1 MRYHDFDLAIE
12 KGADGTVALRSWCDA
27 HGEYRDVATLDWTAI
42 ENDRTLL
49 SDDAIA
55 RDTVIAVGSRLYGY
69 TFASKARNIE
79 WHFAQCWGAAGNPA
93 NGVRVRLRVEAP
105 ELAIIPWE
113 YIYSERLRCFLAVSE
128 RTPIVRY
135 LELPQPIPSLEAPLP
150 VRVLIV
156 IPDQPGLDT
165 ATEKKEILA
174 ALDPLKDAVHVTVLD
189 GVVSRRRIADTLAG
203 EDFHVFHFIGHGDF
217 EKDRAVL
224 LMKGPDGGDEGV
236 DQDRMAGLFRNH
248 PSLKLVVLNSCRGGQ
263 LSASKPFVGMAAELV
278 RLGIPAVIAMQNE
291 IVDDEA
297 ICFARTLYRQL
308 FTGRDRGRI
317 EIAISHARNALAE
330 DYPDTRALGLPVLF
344 MHARE
349 GLLFNLETG
358 SAVRD
363 LPLSARSAERVKAA
377 VRTHERNLELLKTRG
392 PSGEFPTA
400 AAGSAA
406 DAAAILDA
414 PAAEQMERVERQAL
428 SRAKQRLRFRTASI
442 VIVVAVALV
451 VGLAAS
457 FFGFRAVHPWFQPA
471 SYFVAFSDLYHHHE
485 DQPSVT
491 LVAIDSATIGALGV
505 LDSTAPSRSVWRS
518 RHAVLVRRLAAAGAP
533 VIAFNFSFNPASG
546 MAAANDSFAVALRGA
561 QASGT
566 TVLAAVDTFDNGVPK
581 AEPVL
586 RPFVRWGPNCVGDG
600 TTFTAK
606 AFTLSSVQA
615 GRGPGGR
622 IASLPLQAVA
632 SFRAATGGGAGSPR
646 VDAATDRLLRSV
658 VLDSVS
664 ARDNDP
670 KCAFARGD
678 TLVRMALDYAPRDE
692 HRDPQHRISY
702 LAILR
707 GDTLGDL
714 SRRLMLVG
722 YENPMSTF
730 AVVRGLTS
738 ERRFGLELE
747 ADAMNTLLREI
758 RIAPLPTR
766 TQFAV
771 ILAMAALG
779 ALAAYLVVRVGR
791 VGASLALVAGV
802 IAYFIGG
809 AVLYAR
815 DHALLNTMF
824 DLLALLLAFTA
835 VLLARKVWFP

>member
-12 KGADGTVALRSWCDA
+12 KGADGTIALKSWCDV
-27 HGEYRDVATLDWTAI
+27 HGEYRDVATLDAVTL

-49 SDDAIA
+49 ADDAVA
-55 RDTVIAVGSRLYGY
+55 RGTLIAVGSRLYAY
-69 TFASKARNIE
+69 TFASAGRNIE
-79 WHFAQCWGAAGNPA
+79 WHFGQCWGAAGNPA
-93 NGVRVRLRVEAP
+93 SGVRVRLRVEAP

-113 YIYSERLRCFLAVSE
+113 YIYSERLRCFLGVSE

-135 LELPQPIPSLEAPLP
+135 LELPQAIPSLEAPLP
-150 VRVLIV
+150 VRVLIA

-174 ALDPLKDAVHVTVLD
+174 ALEPLQHAVQVRVLE
-189 GVVSRRRIADTLAG
+189 GVVSRRRIAETLE
-203 EDFHVFHFIGHGDF
+203 EDEFHVFHFIGHGDF
-217 EKDRAVL
+217 EDDRAVL
-224 LMKGPDGGDEGV
+224 LMSGPSGGDERV

-248 PSLKLVVLNSCRGGQ
+248 PSMKLVVLNSCRGGQ

-278 RLGIPAVIAMQNE
+278 RLGIPAVIAMQYE

-308 FTGRDRGRI
+308 FTGRDQGRI
-317 EIAISHARNALAE
+317 EIAVSHARNALAE
-330 DYPDTRALGLPVLF
+330 DFPDTRAVGLPVLF
-344 MHARE
+344 THARE

-358 SAVRD
+358 NALRD

-377 VRTHERNLELLKTRG
+377 IRTHERNLDLLRTRG
-392 PSGEFPTA
+392 PSGEFPT
-400 AAGSAA
+400 GETGRTA
-406 DAAAILDA
+406 DAAAPPEASD
-414 PAAEQMERVERQAL
+414 AEQMERAERGAL
-428 SRAKQRLRFRTASI
+428 SRAKQRLRFRNASI

-457 FFGFRAVHPWFQPA
+457 FFGFRAVHPVFQPA
-471 SYFVAFSDLYHHHE
+471 SYFVAFSDLFHHHE
-485 DQPSVT
+485 EQPSVT
-491 LVAIDSATIGALGV
+491 LVAIDSATTRALGAP
-505 LDSTAPSRSVWRS
+505 DSTTPSRSAWRS
-518 RHAVLVRRLAAAGAP
+518 RHGAVVRQLAAAGAR

-546 MAAANDSFAVALRGA
+546 LAAANDSFAVALRAA

-566 TVLAAVDTFDNGVPK
+566 TVLAAVDAFDNGVPK
-581 AEPVL
+581 AEPAL
-586 RPFVRWGPNCVGDG
+586 GPFARWGPNCIGEG

-606 AFTLSSVQA
+606 AFTLSSMQA

-632 SFRAATGGGAGSPR
+632 SFRAAISGAPGPQG
-646 VDAATDRLLRSV
+646 VDAATDSLLRTM

-664 ARDNDP
+664 AGGDDR
-670 KCAFARGD
+670 KCAFSRGD
-678 TLVRMALDYAPRDE
+678 TLMRMALDYAPQDE
-692 HRDPQHRISY
+692 HRDPEHRISY
-702 LAILR
+702 LAALR
-707 GDTLGDL
+707 GGTLGDL
-714 SRRLMLVG
+714 SRRLVLVG

-730 AVVRGLTS
+730 AIVRGLTR
-738 ERRFGLELE
+738 ERRFGVELE
-747 ADAMNTLLREI
+747 ADAMNTLLRGI
-758 RIAPLPTR
+758 RIAPLSKR
-766 TQFAV
+766 SQFAV

-779 ALAAYLVVRVGR
+779 ALAAYLVVRLGR
-791 VGASLALVAGV
+791 TGAMLALVAGV
-802 IAYFIGG
+802 VAYFVGG

-815 DHALLNTMF
+815 DHAMLNTLF